1 MQNKLANLSE
11 ELGAEPMRNK
21 LVRRLAAGTAAVLV
35 VLAVGYLENPEDY
48 ETPCPPNAASLPA
61 MNVAPDCRTP

>member
-1 MQNKLANLSE
+1 
-11 ELGAEPMRNK
+11 MRNK
-21 LVRRLAAGTAAVLV
+21 LARRLAAATAVALV

-61 MNVAPDCRTP
+61 INVAPECRTP